1 MRMVV
6 EHFSSRMSS
15 FLVGIHFSTSIFL
28 RNLIVMTFLVLHIW
42 HSCQNISF
50 GWQANVLHG
59 GSPGSVRPGVIYI
72 IVAEIC
78 VANFLLIWLRLAPLP
93 YGSKCCL
100 ALWGLASPWSFSLSS
115 SLSITTS
122 SWPIVFTIS
131 STPWGK
137 HHVWL
142 NWGLESLVSRSELPW
157 SKCSS
162 TWGADS
168 RCYERV
174 SNFSAEQVSVHI
186 WSVLIIFTPQN

>member
-1 MRMVV
+1 M
-6 EHFSSRMSS
+6 
-15 FLVGIHFSTSIFL
+15 
-28 RNLIVMTFLVLHIW
+28 HIW

-131 STPWGK
+131 STPWGE

-142 NWGLESLVSRSELPW
+142 NWQLTGAWITCVQVWTSLEQMLFNMGRWLTMLWARIQFLGRAGVCPYLISADHIYTSELGDQAQP
-157 SKCSS
+157 C
-162 TWGADS
+162 
-168 RCYERV
+168 
-174 SNFSAEQVSVHI
+174 
-186 WSVLIIFTPQN
+186 